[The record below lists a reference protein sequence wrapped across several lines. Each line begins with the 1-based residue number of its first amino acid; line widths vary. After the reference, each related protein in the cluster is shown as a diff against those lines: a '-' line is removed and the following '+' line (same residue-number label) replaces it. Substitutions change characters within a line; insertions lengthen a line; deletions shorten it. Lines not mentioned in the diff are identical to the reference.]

1 MKNLFLERS
10 YKKCGGEPR
19 PRPFHK
25 KSKLRFAWINSLKCY
40 TVFFIVYP
48 SQGLPE
54 YIKIKRA
61 TYFIKSVSKK

>member
-25 KSKLRFAWINSLKCY
+25 KSKLSICLDQQSEMLY
-40 TVFFIVYP
+40 SFFIVYP

-61 TYFIKSVSKK
+61 TYFIKSV

>member
-25 KSKLRFAWINSLKCY
+25 KLKLSICLDQQSEMLYSFFNCISKSGSTRIY
-40 TVFFIVYP
+40 
-48 SQGLPE
+48 
-54 YIKIKRA
+54 
-61 TYFIKSVSKK
+61 